1 MYFFFVASMSDD
13 VIVDAPP
20 PLTLNTGQK
29 RARQPIDTYNLEDV
43 EDEENLQKKKTATNA
58 FKVGSSINPMHMK
71 FPINFGSSTTKAAA
85 IPAPRIMIL
94 KTSGIECHSP
104 DQVP

>member
-1 MYFFFVASMSDD
+1 MYFFLVASMSDD

-43 EDEENLQKKKTATNA
+43 EDEEEENLQKKRQLQTHSKS
-58 FKVGSSINPMHMK
+58 VLQ
-71 FPINFGSSTTKAAA
+71 STQCT
-85 IPAPRIMIL
+85 
-94 KTSGIECHSP
+94 
-104 DQVP
+104 